1 MNTVMYNA
9 KVRQRVHRKQLRKQ
23 QKEQIKDGA
32 NQRWSK
38 SKMEQIKDG
47 ANQRWS
53 KSKMEQIKVEEAEWA
68 HEECRCKSIAIGG

>member
-38 SKMEQIKDG
+38 SKMEQIK
-47 ANQRWS
+47 
-53 KSKMEQIKVEEAEWA
+53 VEEAEWA